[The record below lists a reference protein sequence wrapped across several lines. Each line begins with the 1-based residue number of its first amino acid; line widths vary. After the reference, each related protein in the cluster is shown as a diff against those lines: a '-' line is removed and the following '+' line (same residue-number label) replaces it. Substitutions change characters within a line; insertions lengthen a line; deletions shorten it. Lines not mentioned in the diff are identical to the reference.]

1 MDRYIKIDEKVEG
14 IVKKVSL
21 YMRNLNYDYIKN
33 EIFRAYLY
41 ARDAHEWQ
49 NRFKKKDLNF
59 WKISIPVLEYR
70 WLTQDGLD
78 KSE

>member
-1 MDRYIKIDEKVEG
+1 MDKYIKIDEKVES

-41 ARDAHEWQ
+41 ARDAHE
-49 NRFKKKDLNF
+49 
-59 WKISIPVLEYR
+59 
-70 WLTQDGLD
+70 
-78 KSE
+78 